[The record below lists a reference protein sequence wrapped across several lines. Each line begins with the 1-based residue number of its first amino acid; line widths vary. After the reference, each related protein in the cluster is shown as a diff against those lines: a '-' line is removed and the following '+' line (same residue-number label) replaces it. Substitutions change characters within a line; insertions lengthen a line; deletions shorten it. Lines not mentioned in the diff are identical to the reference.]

1 MKEKILAKLMELR
14 RDEKNSL
21 AAMEFAAERS
31 EAMMKAYCNIR
42 EIPEELLGV
51 GVTLAGM
58 VLDSGAAAT
67 PSRTVKSMKEGDVSI
82 TFAEG
87 MNRADG
93 QEMLDC
99 FKVEL
104 DQYRK
109 MDW

>member
-1 MKEKILAKLMELR
+1 MQEKILAKLMELR

-67 PSRTVKSMKEGDVSI
+67 PSTKAKSIREGDVSV

-87 MNRADG
+87 IFDEDE
-93 QEMLDC
+93 QELLSC
-99 FKVEL
+99 FRTEL
-104 DQYRK
+104 DRHRR

>member
-31 EAMMKAYCNIR
+31 EAMIKAYCNIR

-67 PSRTVKSMKEGDVSI
+67 PSTKAKSIREGDVSV

-87 MNRADG
+87 IFDEDE
-93 QEMLDC
+93 QELLSC
-99 FKVEL
+99 FRTEL
-104 DQYRK
+104 DRHRR